1 MAIKNF
7 CFLKKNQNFFY
18 YQIQPI
24 TAKAAILYEEGQP
37 MVVESVVIE
46 PPGPGEVRVKIVSA
60 GVCAGDAH
68 FVWGEAKMTE
78 WPGHST
84 PEVLGHE
91 GAGIVESMGVENDN
105 EDDQLKVGDHVLTTC
120 ISLCRKCPVCQ
131 SGRCNICPNENLF
144 VLAGK
149 PNKKLQKTENDVPL
163 KSFMGLG
170 VFSEYVLLKRSQVVK
185 VKTETKKFTNFNPLK
200 SPSN

>member
-7 CFLKKNQNFFY
+7 CFFKKNQNFFY

-84 PEVLGHE
+84 PAVLGHE
-91 GAGIVESMGVENDN
+91 GAGIVESVGVKNDN

-149 PNKKLQKTENDVPL
+149 PNKKLQKTENEVPL

-185 VKTETKKFTNFNPLK
+185 VKTETKKIHKLLIT
-200 SPSN
+200 